1 MSGRG
6 GESPFET
13 RRETGRGDG
22 GSGCEMCED
31 GAHMVNAG
39 EKNSI
44 PVGAHG
50 DAEHEPSRGPRE
62 MRKTSATEGR
72 RRNPPEP
79 QYDGAMYDSRV
90 KNAVHI
96 VPPDVADV
104 VSVANAGSVQGRS
117 VASSVDGRFTVR
129 RNRRGD
135 G

>member
-1 MSGRG
+1 MA
-6 GESPFET
+6 
-13 RRETGRGDG
+13 
-22 GSGCEMCED
+22 CEAGED
-31 GAHMVNAG
+31 GVHVVGAREV
-39 EKNSI
+39 NSI
-44 PVGAHG
+44 PAGV
-50 DAEHEPSRGPRE
+50 HEDTEPELSCESHE

-117 VASSVDGRFTVR
+117 MVSSVEWYSM
-129 RNRRGD
+129 
-135 G
+135 

>member
-1 MSGRG
+1 M
-6 GESPFET
+6 
-13 RRETGRGDG
+13 
-22 GSGCEMCED
+22 
-31 GAHMVNAG
+31 NAG

-50 DAEHEPSRGPRE
+50 NAEYEPLRESRE

-117 VASSVDGRFTVR
+117 VK
-129 RNRRGD
+129 RGVV
-135 G
+135 GGI